1 MEMDLGEK
9 SLPFNFQI
17 NQKGSTIEMHIING
31 EESIYV
37 QDIKPIKDSLFIELP
52 IFESAF
58 ELKVVDSTLMEG
70 IWINYYKGPDYK
82 ISVKAKHGED
92 FRFSFQ
98 NSESTKQLSGKYEV
112 VFTEADGSNFPA
124 IGIFEQDGSV
134 LSGTF
139 ATETG
144 DYRHLQGNYLKDSI
158 FLSTFDGSHA
168 FLFIGENQ
176 DSLIKGTF
184 WSGTHYTAD
193 WVAKPNKEAKLRN
206 PDSLTF
212 LKEGYDSFYFSLP
225 NTKGEIVSLE
235 DSVYENKVVIVQIMG
250 SWCPNC
256 LDETRFLTQLYKR
269 YHNDGLELIAL
280 AFERTRSKEKAL
292 QNLAEL
298 QQKTKAPYPFLL
310 GGWNRDSQ
318 PTTVLPMLTK
328 IISYPTAIFIDRK
341 GKVRKIHTGFYGP
354 GTGDYYQEFVS
365 DTEQFVEKLLNE

>member
-310 GGWNRDSQ
+310 GGWKRDSQ